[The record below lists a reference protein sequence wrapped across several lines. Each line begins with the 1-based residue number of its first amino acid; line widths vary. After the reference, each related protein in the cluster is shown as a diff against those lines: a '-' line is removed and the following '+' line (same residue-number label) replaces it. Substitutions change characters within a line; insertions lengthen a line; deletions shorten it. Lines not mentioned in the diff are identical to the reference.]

1 MYVSSETFLLHN
13 PIGSRNKDQTILGL
27 VWDILWASDYFIL
40 FFDKFCY
47 QLFKI
52 CKRKTKNFNSRN
64 DLLKKLYKIGEE
76 KINNEF
82 SIERVLYTLR

>member
-1 MYVSSETFLLHN
+1 MRIL
-13 PIGSRNKDQTILGL
+13 NKDNKNNKDGYEEILFNF
-27 VWDILWASDYFIL
+27 SDYFIL
-40 FFDKFCY
+40 FFDKFCH
-47 QLFKI
+47 QIFKI
-52 CKRKTKNFNSRN
+52 CKKKTKNFNSRN